1 MNEEALADARDR
13 FRSAERSLVAACD
26 RKRRAERAFRE
37 AQREKA
43 DAGMASCRVAGGV
56 MPPGKIPSARRLSEL
71 SDRFERARAGYET
84 AEQGERRARHDV
96 EEAQRHLRET
106 REALVMGVGGWAEY
120 ARMRRE
126 EAAGHEEAAAAA
138 RHEVAIAEQQ
148 SYRPATVEERRAQVA
163 RVFAATR
170 RRRMGVQT

>member
-13 FRSAERSLVAACD
+13 LRTAERSLVVACD

-37 AQREKA
+37 ARREKA

-56 MPPGKIPSARRLSEL
+56 MPPSKIPSARRLSEL
-71 SDRFERARAGYET
+71 SDRFERARAEYEG
-84 AEQGERRARHDV
+84 AEQGERRARHEV
-96 EEAQRHLRET
+96 EEVQHHLRKT

-126 EAAGHEEAAAAA
+126 EAARHEEAAARA
-138 RHEVAIAEQQ
+138 RREVAIAEQQ
-148 SYRPATVEERRAQVA
+148 SYRPATVEERKAQVA
-163 RVFAATR
+163 QVFATIR